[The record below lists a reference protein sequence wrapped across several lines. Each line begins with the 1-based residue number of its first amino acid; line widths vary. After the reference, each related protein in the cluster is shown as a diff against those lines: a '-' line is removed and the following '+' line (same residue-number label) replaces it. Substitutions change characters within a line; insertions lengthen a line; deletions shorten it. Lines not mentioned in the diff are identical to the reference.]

1 MWFLN
6 RWLTSWRTKINGVF
20 SKRSKKSDGTIGD
33 LRHQASFSEHNRDW
47 DGSVDAWD
55 MDVNVYASGNEQGSK
70 DELAEIENLKREFQ
84 NDPGSQLWIHNGYI
98 ANRDIGNWTRRR
110 YYGANQH
117 DKHVHWQ
124 SRSSKENTAFAG
136 NIDDVVD
143 AVNAP
148 EMKPVSRTESTKVSA
163 PKWPMSASA
172 YFSATDRARYSVTV
186 KAWQAQMRKR
196 GWKISA
202 DGYFGPR
209 SADILRQFQKEKKLK
224 VDGKLGPKS
233 FAAAWTAKVT

>member
-6 RWLTSWRTKINGVF
+6 RWLTSWRDKVNGVF
-20 SKRSKKSDGTIGD
+20 KRRSKRSDGTIGD
-33 LRHQASFSEHNRDW
+33 LRHQASISEHNRDF

-55 MDVNVYASGNEQGSK
+55 MDVNLYDSGNDTGSK
-70 DELAEIENLKREFQ
+70 DELAEIENLKREFE
-84 NDPGSQLWIHNGYI
+84 NDPGSQLWIHKGQI
-98 ANRDIGNWTRRR
+98 ANRDIGNWRRR
-110 YYGANQH
+110 TYYGANKH

-124 SRSSKENTAFAG
+124 SRSSKEKTTFAG
-136 NIDDVVD
+136 NIDDVED
-143 AVNAP
+143 AINAP
-148 EMKPVSRTESTKVSA
+148 EMKPVSHTSESTSVA
-163 PKWPMSASA
+163 PKWPMGPSA
-172 YFSATDRARYSVTV
+172 YFAASRNPRYSVTV
-186 KAWQAQMRKR
+186 KAWQARMKKR
-196 GWKISA
+196 GWKITA